1 MSSRK
6 TTSLAG
12 SGTAVLDQ
20 PRCSFVLTDTSP
32 PRPRG
37 VLSGVTLSDVCGL
50 LFHLE
55 TGDSVSFV
63 STIASL
69 SSLQICTDRS
79 DNLSA
84 AKRKGGCSV
93 SLSQVRA
100 SYKTTGTGVHEYPK
114 LVPGLLRSVSFL
126 DCRTL

>member
-12 SGTAVLDQ
+12 SGTAVLNQ
-20 PRCSFVLTDTSP
+20 PRGSCVLTDASP

-37 VLSGVTLSDVCGL
+37 MLSGVTLSDVCGL

-63 STIASL
+63 SGIASL
-69 SSLQICTDRS
+69 SSLQIRTDRS

-84 AKRKGGCSV
+84 AKHKGGYFV
-93 SLSQVRA
+93 SLTHVRA
-100 SYKTTGTGVHEYPK
+100 SYLTTGTGVHEYPK
-114 LVPGLLRSVSFL
+114 LVPRLLQSLSFL